1 MRIYVRSLEL
11 YTEIALI
18 YQNIELA
25 IEDDLF
31 LQTLPNN
38 LELNIISHQRL
49 HKRTKETDIL
59 CENIDKYL
67 EFYTGKALICQNI
80 LLAIED
86 DF

>member
-49 HKRTKETDIL
+49 HKRTKE
-59 CENIDKYL
+59 K
-67 EFYTGKALICQNI
+67 LI
-80 LLAIED
+80 AIK
-86 DF
+86 

>member
-31 LQTLPNN
+31 LQTLLNN

-49 HKRTKETDIL
+49 HKRTKE
-59 CENIDKYL
+59 K
-67 EFYTGKALICQNI
+67 LI
-80 LLAIED
+80 AIK
-86 DF
+86 